1 VRKDRTAS
9 SLKQGALSSFG
20 ALAGLSM
27 VLSSRSGGS
36 MRGKLFV
43 FLGIGVLALPL
54 LTSCGSG
61 LCLNQSGCPDG
72 SWVTGSFVAF
82 MASQMHRDR
91 TTPQNTLAQ
100 ELALGT
106 AAVQSTYRQVPN
118 ITKDDEGSV
127 GGSVTL
133 ALRPATPC
141 GTTQITVA
149 ARIADCAAQNP
160 TRSTWDG
167 PTNGNAGQGVWKLVT
182 YNSTH
187 EVWRDERTTLL
198 WSDTLGTTN
207 WCRASG
213 SSGGGPYGQVDPS
226 NYCDNVANQ
235 NQVTPESWC
244 TEDAGL
250 STPGTY
256 DSMKGGMRLAAT
268 GTSPSVV
275 WRLPTK
281 WDFQQ
286 AEIDGIRFPLPNILV
301 SFWSASVFSSTR
313 DWAFAFRGD
322 SGDFDYSGVI
332 RSGGG
337 RSVRCVGR

>member
-1 VRKDRTAS
+1 
-9 SLKQGALSSFG
+9 
-20 ALAGLSM
+20 M
-27 VLSSRSGGS
+27 
-36 MRGKLFV
+36 
-43 FLGIGVLALPL
+43 
-54 LTSCGSG
+54 
-61 LCLNQSGCPDG
+61 
-72 SWVTGSFVAF
+72 GSFVAF

-91 TTPQNTLAQ
+91 STPQNTLAQ

-106 AAVQSTYRQVPN
+106 AAVQSTYRQVPS
-118 ITKDDEGSV
+118 IMKDDDGYV
-127 GGSVTL
+127 GGSVTY

-141 GTTQITVA
+141 GTTQSTVS

-198 WSDTLGTTN
+198 WSDHLGTTN

-213 SSGGGPYGQVDPS
+213 SSGGGPYGQVDPF

-244 TEDAGL
+244 TEDPGL
-250 STPGTY
+250 NTPGTY
-256 DSMKGGMRLAAT
+256 DSMKGGMRFAAT

-275 WRLPTK
+275 WRLPTVF
-281 WDFQQ
+281 DYQM
-286 AEIDGIRFPLPNILV
+286 ANIDGICFALPNMGFY
-301 SFWSASVFSSTR
+301 FWSASVRSTVRSVAWLFQGDIGFFPLGFR
-313 DWAFAFRGD
+313 DDG
-322 SGDFDYSGVI
+322 S
-332 RSGGG
+332 

>member
-1 VRKDRTAS
+1 VRRRTS
-9 SLKQGALSSFG
+9 IFW
-20 ALAGLSM
+20 GLC
-27 VLSSRSGGS
+27 VLG
-36 MRGKLFV
+36 
-43 FLGIGVLALPL
+43 LPL
-54 LTSCGSG
+54 LMNCGSR
-61 LCLNQSGCPDG
+61 LCANQASCPDG
-72 SWVTGSFVAF
+72 SWVLGSFAVF
-82 MASQMHRDR
+82 TASQMHRDSA
-91 TTPQNTLAQ
+91 TPQNTLAQ

-118 ITKDDEGSV
+118 ITKDDEGTV
-127 GGSVTL
+127 GGSVTF
-133 ALRPATPC
+133 ALRPTTPC
-141 GTTQITVA
+141 GTTQNTVA

-226 NYCDNVANQ
+226 SYCDNVVNQ

-256 DSMKGGMRLAAT
+256 DSMKGGMRFAAT

-281 WDFQQ
+281 WDYDQ
-286 AEIDGIRFPLPNILV
+286 AELNGIRFPLPNILFT
-301 SFWSASVFSSTR
+301 FWSATVFSSTR

-322 SGDFDYSGVI
+322 SGEYDYFFANRNGA
-332 RSGGG
+332 GY
-337 RSVRCVGR
+337 SVRCVGR